1 MLSIAN
7 VEGYETMPREI
18 TTPIREGLSAKI
30 YLACYPGAKTVYRL
44 AQEWRVRPSS
54 IAREVNE
61 RFPELFEKKKK
72 TEKGRKKKL
81 IRSKVGPLLQ
91 EIEAE
96 LEKVS
101 KVGGKD
107 LKLTA
112 NEREKLKEYLNGPFR
127 ESLSPKYIEFD
138 YSRGIDAFSEI
149 LSRLKCVFTAVFMP
163 KVINTIQKRL
173 GVSEPISE
181 TYRRLLHLDSSTIK
195 SAFESSIIN
204 PVKGFSD
211 RLFWKLDAV
220 PTFGLVRMGDYARG
234 YKEFMKSSANAY
246 RMGFEKG
253 YAEGY
258 REGLGEKLRNSGN
271 CAKGRKKEE
280 SPKGV
285 RNEG

>member
-1 MLSIAN
+1 
-7 VEGYETMPREI
+7 MPRKI
-18 TTPIREGLSAKI
+18 TSPIREGLSAKI
-30 YLACYPGAKTVYRL
+30 YLACYSEPKTVYRL
-44 AQEWRVRPSS
+44 AQGWKVRSSS

-61 RFPELFEKKKK
+61 RFPELFEKEKK

-91 EIEAE
+91 EIEGE
-96 LEKVS
+96 LGKAS
-101 KVGGKD
+101 KVGGND
-107 LKLTA
+107 LKLTV

-163 KVINTIQKRL
+163 KVINAIQKRL

-195 SAFESSIIN
+195 SAFESSIFN

-220 PTFGLVRMGDYARG
+220 PTFGLVRMRAYAWG
-234 YKEFMKSSANAY
+234 YKEFMKSSTDAY

-253 YAEGY
+253 YIKGY
-258 REGLGEKLRNSGN
+258 REGFRGESSGIPGI
-271 CAKGRKKEE
+271 ARKEEKREE
-280 SPKGV
+280 SPKGENKD
-285 RNEG
+285 REGEKARGRI